1 MARFLLSPFPST
13 DRLPLLQKG
22 PRCPSFH
29 PPSAP
34 SPRKLS
40 ATNQHVQSCS
50 SRHAPSGRLGRA
62 RPSPPISRERAT
74 ITAMPTTSLP
84 CPFPTACGHAGNA
97 LIISTCPPAI
107 SRHQTLWLRCSAEH
121 TGNPPP
127 SYILL
132 CLTMPW
138 ASPLHFPRN
147 NHPHRPLSPSPLL
160 SLIPR
165 RVPLFGTGAP
175 QFLLALPIFSPL
187 PRLPPELHSLLCS
200 IAGTPSSPLSSPPIL
215 ISAPPHIFSAL
226 PALRHPASSPLLA
239 PPPHSMQHRRGNRP
253 ANHGTALPSS
263 AACEHTSNIPCMHDV
278 QIAPSL
284 AHFHC
289 YIPNP
294 TLSTANR
301 AAGHS
306 LQNTQAAL
314 TPLHPTLTMHF
325 PCTTSPL
332 TGFPPSPF
340 PLITH
345 PPRSPSSPDV
355 ATMQSTESPMH
366 QAHEDVCHHGYRRPH
381 NGALRSNASVAT
393 TTSCGLPYSLAAI
406 TVGAP
411 ALDELMQAG
420 LPWPQP
426 RP

>member
-1 MARFLLSPFPST
+1 MEQGR
-13 DRLPLLQKG
+13 R
-22 PRCPSFH
+22 SF
-29 PPSAP
+29 
-34 SPRKLS
+34 
-40 ATNQHVQSCS
+40 
-50 SRHAPSGRLGRA
+50 
-62 RPSPPISRERAT
+62 
-74 ITAMPTTSLP
+74 
-84 CPFPTACGHAGNA
+84 F
-97 LIISTCPPAI
+97 
-107 SRHQTLWLRCSAEH
+107 
-121 TGNPPP
+121 
-127 SYILL
+127 
-132 CLTMPW
+132 
-138 ASPLHFPRN
+138 
-147 NHPHRPLSPSPLL
+147 SPSPFSLRCPVSLPSSTL
-160 SLIPR
+160 SFAASP
-165 RVPLFGTGAP
+165 AP
-175 QFLLALPIFSPL
+175 HLPHSPL
-187 PRLPPELHSLLCS
+187 PLYSSPHPPYILC
-200 IAGTPSSPLSSPPIL
+200 TPSAKTPRFITTTCT
-215 ISAPPHIFSAL
+215 
-226 PALRHPASSPLLA
+226 
-239 PPPHSMQHRRGNRP
+239 PPHSMQHRRGNRP

-263 AACEHTSNIPCMHDV
+263 PACEHTSNIPCMHDV